1 MKNFEL
7 YKLEVSNYS
16 WSKAHNCYINR
27 NRGRGVT
34 PCWFSFN
41 NSETVKAVNLVFE
54 ALHKFSLETFMPNL
68 VSLTCPS
75 LQILDKTQTGIFL
88 ISRFLVKSLINK
100 NSQNSRTNDDI
111 DLKLEPVTKL
121 DKRHTM
127 SKKIDNDIRL
137 ANYDVIITFTIY
149 GWFRANWNPDS
160 GHMVYDLYI
169 FIKSNLLSYKK

>member
-1 MKNFEL
+1 
-7 YKLEVSNYS
+7 
-16 WSKAHNCYINR
+16 
-27 NRGRGVT
+27 
-34 PCWFSFN
+34 
-41 NSETVKAVNLVFE
+41 
-54 ALHKFSLETFMPNL
+54 MPNL

-88 ISRFLVKSLINK
+88 ISRFLVKSPINK
-100 NSQNSRTNDDI
+100 NCQNSRTNDDI

-121 DKRHTM
+121 DKRHTI